1 MIKKDSTND
10 YSEFELELNAL
21 IRKHFP
27 HWDAKNLRE

>member
-1 MIKKDSTND
+1 TND